1 MAKSKRIIG
10 LMSGTSLDGLDVCCA
25 DFSCLNGVYSFE
37 LVATNTFKY
46 SDTWVEKLR
55 SAIKLDAAGIQALE
69 KDFAMLMS
77 QFVKIFSL
85 ENGLNESI
93 DFVASH
99 GHTVF
104 HEPQK
109 QITVQVGDGQIMA
122 NELSV
127 KVINDFR
134 IGDVLLGGQG
144 APLVPIGDK
153 LLFAEYQACLNLGGI
168 SNISFQKEGERIAF
182 DIGPANIPLNY
193 IVKEKYNLNYD
204 KDGAIAQSGSLIPEL
219 YQELSAL
226 EFYNL
231 SPPKSLGFEW
241 MDANIFPLVEKYKAH
256 PTANVLNTIVR
267 HEVFQIHKVC
277 AKNNIQN
284 VLVTGG
290 GAYNLFF
297 MKCLKE
303 NTNAEFVIPDIKL
316 VDFKEAL
323 IFGFLGFLK
332 DRGEDNILS
341 SVTGASSDS
350 CGGKIH
356 IPST

>member
-25 DFSCLNGVYSFE
+25 DFKFDDGAYSFD

-46 SDTWVEKLR
+46 SNVWVEKLR
-55 SAIKLDAAGIQALE
+55 SAINLDEIGIQELE
-69 KDFAMLMS
+69 KDFAVMMAKY
-77 QFVKIFSL
+77 VKIFLL
-85 ENGLNESI
+85 ENGLLGSI

-104 HEPQK
+104 HEPEK
-109 QITVQVGDGQIMA
+109 QITVQVGDGQILA
-122 NELSV
+122 NQLGI

-153 LLFAEYQACLNLGGI
+153 LLFSEYQACLNLGGI
-168 SNISFQKEGERIAF
+168 SNISFEKNGERIAF

-193 IVKEKYNLNYD
+193 IIKEKFNVNYD
-204 KDGAIAQSGSLIPEL
+204 KDGEMAKSGTLIPDLYKEL
-219 YQELSAL
+219 NAL
-226 EFYNL
+226 EYYDQG
-231 SPPKSLGFEW
+231 PPKSLGFEW
-241 MDANIFPLVEKYKAH
+241 MDKNIFPLVKKFEDH
-256 PTANVLNTIVR
+256 STAGVLNTLVR

-277 AKNNIQN
+277 MQHGIQRM
-284 VLVTGG
+284 LVTGG
-290 GAYNLFF
+290 GVYNLFF
-297 MKCLKE
+297 MNCLNE
-303 NTNAEFVIPDIKL
+303 NKSTEFVVPDLQL

-332 DRGEDNILS
+332 EIGEDNILS

-350 CGGKIH
+350 CGGKIYN
-356 IPST
+356 PST